1 VFFPLKHQLNVGL
14 ALLALL
20 LLALVVYLP
29 GINGPFVFD
38 DTHNILTAELVRMDQ
53 LNMTQALDAVYS
65 AGTRLPNRGLA
76 RLTFALD
83 YYFSGTAYD
92 SRTFKLTNICIHLL
106 NGVLVFLLA
115 RALLLRCAGATSAT
129 GASWAALFAAALW
142 VLHPL
147 QLTSVLY
154 VVQRMTSLSAL
165 FVFAGLLTYVYGRAR
180 VQRGERYGLPVM
192 ALGLIVGTA
201 LGLLCKENAA
211 LLPFLAYVTDRVFF
225 PAPTIDQPQHR
236 QLRAFHFLFVGL
248 PVALALAA
256 IAWSWSGFVAG
267 FEQGRDFTMG
277 ERLLTQPRVLFMYV
291 SLFLFPSLRA
301 LSLHHDDFVI
311 STTLLGPP
319 STLLAVIALLVLVG
333 LAWYRLRSG
342 AMWAFAAVFFTV
354 GHAIESSFLPLEM
367 VHEHRNY
374 LPTFALAVLLAH
386 ALLRLTRVAS
396 TPVLMACVLGVS
408 VPAALSAV
416 TWARVGIWSSAR
428 SLAEYGAEQHP
439 NSYRS
444 LAHLAA
450 VKAQQNGTAQELYSS
465 YRHIAQINNTV
476 VFAVIRMRRIVAAMQ
491 FHLRRGTFLGSP
503 APAEVLAE
511 ARWDPQILHLDPGFL
526 ARLAESLNAEVRRR
540 LTLSIVGAETAQE
553 FEGLRRCLEQHSDMC
568 VGVVDDAL
576 VWLHIALT
584 QATMTD
590 SVRASLLSIAAQ
602 HESANGDFKK
612 AAAMLQKARQIS
624 PGDPYFL
631 LREALLNGEQG
642 RFAEAEAV
650 LARLSGGQEHSRHDQ
665 RSIEATRAALARLRE
680 RASLAPG
687 SSEPAKLPAR

>member
-1 VFFPLKHQLNVGL
+1 
-14 ALLALL
+14 
-20 LLALVVYLP
+20 
-29 GINGPFVFD
+29 
-38 DTHNILTAELVRMDQ
+38 
-53 LNMTQALDAVYS
+53 
-65 AGTRLPNRGLA
+65 
-76 RLTFALD
+76 
-83 YYFSGTAYD
+83 
-92 SRTFKLTNICIHLL
+92 
-106 NGVLVFLLA
+106 
-115 RALLLRCAGATSAT
+115 
-129 GASWAALFAAALW
+129 
-142 VLHPL
+142 
-147 QLTSVLY
+147 
-154 VVQRMTSLSAL
+154 
-165 FVFAGLLTYVYGRAR
+165 
-180 VQRGERYGLPVM
+180 
-192 ALGLIVGTA
+192 
-201 LGLLCKENAA
+201 
-211 LLPFLAYVTDRVFF
+211 
-225 PAPTIDQPQHR
+225 
-236 QLRAFHFLFVGL
+236 
-248 PVALALAA
+248 
-256 IAWSWSGFVAG
+256 
-267 FEQGRDFTMG
+267 
-277 ERLLTQPRVLFMYV
+277 
-291 SLFLFPSLRA
+291 
-301 LSLHHDDFVI
+301 
-311 STTLLGPP
+311 
-319 STLLAVIALLVLVG
+319 
-333 LAWYRLRSG
+333 
-342 AMWAFAAVFFTV
+342 
-354 GHAIESSFLPLEM
+354 
-367 VHEHRNY
+367 
-374 LPTFALAVLLAH
+374 
-386 ALLRLTRVAS
+386 
-396 TPVLMACVLGVS
+396 
-408 VPAALSAV
+408 
-416 TWARVGIWSSAR
+416 
-428 SLAEYGAEQHP
+428 
-439 NSYRS
+439 
-444 LAHLAA
+444 